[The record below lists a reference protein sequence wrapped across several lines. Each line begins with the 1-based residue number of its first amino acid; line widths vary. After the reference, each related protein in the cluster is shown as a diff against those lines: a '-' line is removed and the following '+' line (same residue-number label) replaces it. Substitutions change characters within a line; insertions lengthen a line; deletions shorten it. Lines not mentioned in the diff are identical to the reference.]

1 MGNRRGKVW
10 GRSAAWLAA
19 VALVLWAAP
28 AMAQDQ
34 KAPKKK
40 KSEAG
45 ADTPKKVYD
54 TTGVAEF
61 FSTSDPL
68 EVTLTFNVKR
78 VRGDKGDKP
87 QWHPATLAYTPANG
101 SAPVTLPIR
110 VETRGIWRLHNCDF
124 PPIFLNFT
132 SKETKQ
138 TIFKGLDKP
147 KLTSVCRDDNTYEQ
161 YVLQEYQLY
170 RIYRLLSPYS
180 HAARLLH
187 VVYTDS
193 ASGKPTMTRY
203 AFLTEELDAIAARQH
218 GKVMKI
224 KGATI
229 DDLVASDAAL
239 AGVFEYLI
247 GNTDFSIAGLHNAEL
262 LAKANTGDVIPIV
275 YDFDFSGAVNTRYAT
290 PDPRL
295 RIRMVRQ
302 RLYRGYCVPDS
313 VYTPVFALFNAKKD
327 SIYGLYSDKVGQ
339 LMDPKIVKETLE
351 YFDEFYKT
359 INNPGDAKNEIIKA
373 CIGRGG

>member
-1 MGNRRGKVW
+1 MGNRRRTAW
-10 GRSAAWLAA
+10 GRSGAWLAA
-19 VALVLWAAP
+19 IALVLWAAP

-61 FSTSDPL
+61 FSTPDPL

-87 QWHPATLAYTPANG
+87 QWHPATLTYTPANG

-147 KLTSVCRDDNTYEQ
+147 KLTSACRDDNTYEQ

-170 RIYRLLSPYS
+170 RIDRLLSPYS

-262 LAKANTGDVIPIV
+262 LAKANSGDVIPIV

-290 PDPRL
+290 TDPRL

-313 VYTPVFALFNAKKD
+313 VYTPIFALFNAKKD
-327 SIYGLYSDKVGQ
+327 SIYGLYSDKIGQ

-359 INNPGDAKNEIIKA
+359 INNPGDAKNEIMKA

>member
-1 MGNRRGKVW
+1 MDNRRRKAW
-10 GRSAAWLAA
+10 GRSGAWLAA
-19 VALVLWAAP
+19 IALVLWAAP

-78 VRGDKGDKP
+78 VRSDKGDKP
-87 QWHPATLAYTPANG
+87 QWHPATLTYTPANG

-147 KLTSVCRDDNTYEQ
+147 KLTSACRDDNTYEQ

-170 RIYRLLSPYS
+170 RIDRLLSPYS

-262 LAKANTGDVIPIV
+262 LAKANSGDVIPIV

-290 PDPRL
+290 TDPRL

-313 VYTPVFALFNAKKD
+313 VYTPIFALFNAKKD
-327 SIYGLYSDKVGQ
+327 SIYGLYSDKIGQ

>member
-1 MGNRRGKVW
+1 MSNRRRTAW
-10 GRSAAWLAA
+10 GLAWLTM
-19 VALVLWAAP
+19 VALVLWTAP
-28 AMAQDQ
+28 AAAQAK

-40 KSEAG
+40 KDAAG
-45 ADTPKKVYD
+45 VDAPKKVYD

-61 FSTSDPL
+61 FSTPDPL
-68 EVTLTFNVKR
+68 DVTLTFNVKR

-87 QWHPATLAYTPANG
+87 QWHAATLAYTPPNA

-132 SKETKQ
+132 SKEVKQ
-138 TIFKGLDKP
+138 SIFKGIDKP
-147 KLTSVCRDDNTYEQ
+147 KLTSVCRDDNGYEQ

-170 RIYRLLSPYS
+170 RIYRLLTPYA

-187 VVYTDS
+187 VTYTDS
-193 ASGKPTMTRY
+193 ATGKPAMTRY
-203 AFLTEELDAIAARQH
+203 AFLLEETEAIAARQH
-218 GKVMKI
+218 GKIMKL
-224 KGATI
+224 KGASV
-229 DDLVASDAAL
+229 DDLLAHQAAL
-239 AGVFEYLI
+239 FGVFEYLI
-247 GNTDFSIAGLHNAEL
+247 GNTDFSITGLHNAEL
-262 LAKANTGDVIPIV
+262 LANVSTGDVIPIA

-290 PDPRL
+290 PDPSL
-295 RIRMVRQ
+295 RIRTVRQ

-327 SIYGLYSDKVGQ
+327 SIYALYSDKVGQ
-339 LMDPKIVKETLE
+339 LLEPKIAKETLD
-351 YFDEFYKT
+351 YFDEFYRT
-359 INNPGDAKNEIIKA
+359 INKPSDAKDEIIKA